1 MKRRHALVASLLGA
15 ALLSSPLSAVH
26 AQQTRVVLKGYDTV
40 AYFTDG
46 KPVQGDP
53 RITYDWDEGRY
64 QFATT
69 KHRDMFAAD
78 PDRYAPQFGGYCTGS
93 MARNVRTN
101 EGHPEAWVI
110 SEGKLYVFGA
120 PDSQAAAKARERAL
134 GDPEF
139 LKVRLPNAEKNWR
152 DNKR

>member
-1 MKRRHALVASLLGA
+1 MKTRLALAASLVGA
-15 ALLSSPLSAVH
+15 ALLFPPAH

-40 AYFTDG
+40 AYFTEG

-53 RITYDWDEGRY
+53 RIAYEWDDGRY
-64 QFATT
+64 YFSSAKNRDLFAS
-69 KHRDMFAAD
+69 A
-78 PDRYAPQFGGYCTGS
+78 PDKYAPQFGGYCTGS

-110 SEGKLYVFGA
+110 SDGKLYVFGA
-120 PDSQAAAKARERAL
+120 PDSATAVKARERAL

-152 DNKR
+152 DNRK

>member
-1 MKRRHALVASLLGA
+1 MKTRLALAASLVGA
-15 ALLSSPLSAVH
+15 ALLFSPAH

-40 AYFTDG
+40 AYFTEG
-46 KPVQGDP
+46 KPVQGDA
-53 RITYDWDEGRY
+53 RFAYEWDEGRY
-64 QFATT
+64 HFASA
-69 KHRDMFAAD
+69 KHRDLFAAA
-78 PDRYAPQFGGYCTGS
+78 PEKYAPQFGGYCTGS

-110 SEGKLYVFGA
+110 SDGKLYVFGA
-120 PDSQAAAKARERAL
+120 PDSATAAKARERAL